1 MTVNRAIDATLK
13 KDEITILQEF
23 NKRDDETSQARR
35 LADRDK
41 DNIREQQIKNPL
53 RALELEL
60 F

>member
-1 MTVNRAIDATLK
+1 MAVNRAIDATLK

-23 NKRDDETSQARR
+23 NKRDDETSQAIR

>member
-1 MTVNRAIDATLK
+1 MAVNRAIDATLR

-23 NKRDDETSQARR
+23 NKRDDETSQAIR